1 MSGNRNK
8 AAARRSRGNAARTGA
23 ISPQGAAKAEP
34 AGNVESVGSRG
45 PAANGGALTREERRV
60 ADAVDP
66 RRLLALLADLVV
78 IESVANRET
87 PAQERV
93 AKEMRAIGLET
104 DVWDIDFERLRRH
117 PAYTADV
124 DRREGLG
131 VVGTVGR
138 GEGRT
143 LILNGHID
151 VVPAG
156 EIERWTHPPFE
167 LTERGGRLFGRG
179 VVDMKGQLCSVLAA
193 ARALRDAGIEV
204 AGALQI
210 QSVIGEEDG
219 GSGMLA
225 TIERGHTGDGAIIV
239 EPTEFVIGPAQ
250 AGALSFRLTVP
261 GLAAHGAMRE
271 EGVDPVE
278 KFIPIFQR
286 LRVLETERNRDVAD
300 PLFRGEALPY
310 ALTMGRLRAG
320 IWPST
325 VAESLVVEGRYGI
338 APGEDV
344 AGARRALED
353 AVAEAAAGDAWL
365 RDHPPTVE
373 WAGAQFAAA
382 RTDARDPV
390 VGTLAGAVRSLGGTE
405 PRVGGVRYGADMR
418 LLVNQGHVPTVL
430 FGPGDVR
437 EAHRPDES
445 IRAGALVELARILAV
460 TAIRF
465 CGTRR

>member
-1 MSGNRNK
+1 MPGDGK
-8 AAARRSRGNAARTGA
+8 ETDAGRSRGNVPGDD
-23 ISPQGAAKAEP
+23 
-34 AGNVESVGSRG
+34 
-45 PAANGGALTREERRV
+45 GALSSEERR
-60 ADAVDP
+60 AAEAVNAE
-66 RRLLALLADLVV
+66 RLFALLADLIA

-87 PAQERV
+87 PAQRRV
-93 AKEMRAIGLET
+93 AAEMRAIGLDT
-104 DVWDIDFERLRRH
+104 DVWEIDFEQLRRH

-124 DRREGLG
+124 ERREGLG
-131 VVGTVGR
+131 VVGTMGR
-138 GEGRT
+138 GESRT

-156 EIERWTHPPFE
+156 EVERWTHPPFE
-167 LTERGGRLFGRG
+167 LTRRGGRLVGRG
-179 VVDMKGQLCSVLAA
+179 VVDMKGQLCSALAA
-193 ARALRDAGIEV
+193 ARALRDAGIELD
-204 AGALQI
+204 GALQM

-225 TIERGHTGDGAIIV
+225 TIERGHTGDGAIVV
-239 EPTEFVIGPAQ
+239 EPTEFVIAPAQ

-261 GLAAHGAMRE
+261 GRAAHGALRE

-286 LRVLETERNRDVAD
+286 LRALEADRNRDVAD

-325 VAESLVVEGRYGI
+325 VAECLVVEGRYGV

-353 AVAEAAAGDAWL
+353 AVAEAASGDAWL
-365 RDHPPTVE
+365 RDHSPTVE
-373 WAGAQFAAA
+373 WVGAQFAAA
-382 RTDARDPV
+382 RTDAHDPV
-390 VGTLAGAVRSLGGTE
+390 VGALAGAARSLGGAE
-405 PRVGGVRYGADMR
+405 RRVGGVRYGADMR
-418 LLVNQGHVPTVL
+418 LLVNHGHVPTVL

-445 IRAGALVELARILAV
+445 IRADDLVELARILAV
-460 TAIRF
+460 TAIRY
-465 CGTRR
+465 CGTGAR